1 LTLLR
6 LNLRRVFFMNDE
18 LVAYAL
24 NLFLDDLRVG
34 EWVTSEVDKRLGR
47 QGPQDH
53 EFWAMYT
60 TVTNE
65 LLDAVRK
72 KNEPAD
78 LTPTKTASC

>member
-1 LTLLR
+1 
-6 LNLRRVFFMNDE
+6 MDDE
-18 LVAYAL
+18 LVTYAL
-24 NLFLDDLRVG
+24 NLILDDLRVG
-34 EWVTSEVDKRLGR
+34 ECVTAEVDKRLGR

-72 KNEPAD
+72 KNDPAGLATNRD
-78 LTPTKTASC
+78 ANG